1 MSDMAARGATGRAG
15 AARVGGHLAP
25 RPSALHRVPAAATA
39 GTGSLPHRD
48 ADQAARFALGAY
60 DLPTVPSLPRR
71 SPAES
76 RVAQAL
82 VGVEGVTLGPYGT
95 VAIDPARLEPD
106 LPVDTDLH
114 GDQFAGFRTFLEHAV
129 HADLSGPLLW
139 HFAGPLTVGRAL
151 MRAGAAPE
159 VAFAVA
165 HTAVRHHLRA
175 LAAAVAD
182 ALPHVAQIAILEETS
197 PGTMSGRNMAIT
209 PEEAVDLLSGAMAA
223 VEPVAAVGV
232 HSCGDLDIPLLLD
245 AGPDVVSLPVSQSVA
260 ALAGYVDR
268 FLARGGWIAW
278 GAVATE
284 GPIGVTA
291 NRSWQQLADLWCALV
306 ERGCD
311 LDRLREQCIVT
322 PQCGL
327 GAHGVATVER
337 ICRTLHDVARSARS
351 DAARTQLLLRT

>member
-1 MSDMAARGATGRAG
+1 MAGSGARERAG
-15 AARVGGHLAP
+15 SAGTDVVDVAVP
-25 RPSALHRVPAAATA
+25 RPLDLVTAAATA

-48 ADQAARFALGAY
+48 AAEAAHFALTAY

-82 VGVEGVTLGPYGT
+82 IGVRGVTLGQYGT
-95 VAIDPARLEPD
+95 AAIDVNRLDPGA
-106 LPVDTDLH
+106 PVITDLDR
-114 GDQFAGFRTFLEHAV
+114 DQFVGFRTFLELA
-129 HADLSGPLLW
+129 AARGLEGPMVW
-139 HFAGPLTVGRAL
+139 HFAGPISVGLAL
-151 MRAGAAPE
+151 QRAGAPAPL
-159 VAFAVA
+159 AFAVA
-165 HTAVRHHLRA
+165 REAVRAHLRA
-175 LAAAVAD
+175 LATAVA
-182 ALPHVAQIAILEETS
+182 ATLPDVAQIVILDEPMADHITTRDLPVTPDEAI
-197 PGTMSGRNMAIT
+197 
-209 PEEAVDLLSGAMAA
+209 DLLSAGMAA

-232 HSCGDLDIPLLLD
+232 HCCADIDVSLLLE
-245 AGPDVVSLPVSQSVA
+245 AGPHVLSLAVTQS
-260 ALAGYVDR
+260 LAGLAGQLDR

-291 NRSWQQLADLWCALV
+291 NRSWHQLASLWCSLV

-311 LDRLREQCIVT
+311 PDRLRRQSLIT

-351 DAARTQLLLRT
+351 DAARTQLLLRG